1 MKRLLRWLWLPL
13 AALVFWALIGTFVL
27 RAYPVT
33 SESMEP
39 VLYAGDPPDRVLVR
53 LGGSP
58 LQRYDLVVF
67 KGLEDGEPVIK
78 RVVGLPGEAV
88 QLVAGDLFIH
98 GERVPR
104 SDARPAWVPV
114 FDPELHDL
122 AEAWSSGDGAL
133 NLDSADGWHL
143 DDAGHWVWPGPGIGR
158 LELRWRPTLSTYAR
172 DGSRSARADS
182 GSDAKDLRVR
192 GAVQFETDGSLRVHV
207 TYGGERGELALNA
220 ESFTLGTNA
229 IDAPDGTPERID
241 WGAQRSQWMSFAL
254 LQRDGNLGGQAQG
267 ADNAQVEPTWLAT
280 QSVRPYPGELPP
292 GRSTLGPRVVI
303 LVDGPA
309 ALRDLRVDRDLDYAS
324 GPTFGTHGDG
334 ADVLLGPDEIFVLGD
349 NTLHS
354 RDSRDYGPV
363 PLSRVL
369 GRPLAITRPADRR
382 RWLSEAEARPFE
394 EP

>member
-1 MKRLLRWLWLPL
+1 MKRVRRWLWLPL
-13 AALVFWALIGTFVL
+13 AALIVWLLIGTFVL
-27 RAYPVT
+27 RVYPVS

-39 VLYAGDPPDRVLVR
+39 VLYAGDTPDRVLVR
-53 LGGSP
+53 LGGSR
-58 LQRYDLVVF
+58 LERYDLVVF

-88 QLVAGDLFIH
+88 QLVDGDLFIN
-98 GERVPR
+98 GERL
-104 SDARPAWVPV
+104 DYQAERPAWVPL

-122 AEAWSSGDGAL
+122 AEAWSASEGAVDL
-133 NLDSADGWHL
+133 ESAEGWHL
-143 DDAGHWVWPGPGIGR
+143 DAAGHLVWPGPGVGR

-172 DGSRSARADS
+172 DGSRPASADS
-182 GSDAKDLRVR
+182 GPDAKDLRVR
-192 GAVQFETDGSLRVHV
+192 GAVRFKTDGSLRVHV

-220 ESFTLGTNA
+220 ESTTIGTNV
-229 IDAPDGTPERID
+229 IDAPEVTPERVD
-241 WGAQRSQWMSFAL
+241 WDARRSQWLPFEL
-254 LQRDGNLGGQAQG
+254 LQRDGNLEGCVQG
-267 ADNAQVEPTWLAT
+267 ADYANVGRSWMTPQGVT
-280 QSVRPYPGELPP
+280 PYPGELPP

-309 ALRDLRVDRDLDYAS
+309 ELRELRVDRDLDYAS

-363 PLSRVL
+363 PLARVL
-369 GRPLAITRPADRR
+369 GRPLAITRPAERR

-394 EP
+394 EL